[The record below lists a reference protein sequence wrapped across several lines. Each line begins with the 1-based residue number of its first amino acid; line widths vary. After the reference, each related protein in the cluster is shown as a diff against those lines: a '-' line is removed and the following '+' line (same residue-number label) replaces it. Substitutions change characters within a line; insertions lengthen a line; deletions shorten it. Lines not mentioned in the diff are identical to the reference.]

1 MCTALKKKSVNL
13 FQNTNKI
20 LEWLKKIKINK
31 FMNESV
37 P

>member
-1 MCTALKKKSVNL
+1 MRTALKKMCLSFSKYKQNL
-13 FQNTNKI
+13 RMI
-20 LEWLKKIKINK
+20 KKIKINK